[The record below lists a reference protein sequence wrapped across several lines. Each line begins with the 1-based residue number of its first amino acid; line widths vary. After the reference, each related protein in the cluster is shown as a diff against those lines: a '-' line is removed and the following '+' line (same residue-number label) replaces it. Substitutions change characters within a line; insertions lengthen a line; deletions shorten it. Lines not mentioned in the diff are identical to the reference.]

1 MDTKFARN
9 VELYCIGIII
19 TSKNSS
25 SIGLKAKAKVG
36 LDKTA
41 VISSMDAKDLIP
53 VSNVSTAEAWTRRN
67 IEEKLIGSISSLR
80 RKAIYGTIASDQPI
94 SSNRRV

>member
-1 MDTKFARN
+1 MDTELARN

-19 TSKNSS
+19 TSKSSS

-53 VSNVSTAEAWTRRN
+53 VSNVSTAEA
-67 IEEKLIGSISSLR
+67 
-80 RKAIYGTIASDQPI
+80 
-94 SSNRRV
+94 